1 VNDPNKVPLDIV
13 TDSLDRNFFNLGLGL
28 SAVFRRGTSAF
39 IYYQT
44 ALAFENITKHDTV
57 ESLRTALGGQATY
70 ALSARVGVF
79 VPQVLFEWVHEFL
92 NNQRTMTSTNRQP
105 NF

>member
-1 VNDPNKVPLDIV
+1 MNDPNKVPLDIV
-13 TDSLDRNFFNLGLGL
+13 TASPDRNFLNLGLGL
-28 SAVFRRGTSAF
+28 SAMFRRGTAAF
-39 IYYQT
+39 IHYQI

-92 NNQRTMTSTNRQP
+92 NNQRTITSTNGRP